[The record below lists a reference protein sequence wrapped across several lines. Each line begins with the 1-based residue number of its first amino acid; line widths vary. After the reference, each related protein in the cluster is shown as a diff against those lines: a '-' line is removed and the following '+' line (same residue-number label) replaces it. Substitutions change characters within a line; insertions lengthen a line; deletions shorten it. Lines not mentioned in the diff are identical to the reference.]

1 MTSNNNNNN
10 KTNFADK
17 IGYWTSQEQY
27 SMLDL
32 LKFVIEAERNGF
44 RECMTSDHF
53 HPWWHDGGYGNF
65 TWVWISAAA
74 ERTKKMRFL
83 TGVTAAVY
91 RYNPGIIAQAF
102 ASLDVLYPGRIG
114 LGIGSGEAMN
124 EVPLGFEWC
133 PADIRL
139 ERTKEAIQII
149 KNLWKRPDAITATNN
164 VNQSIDKDGFVTF
177 QGQYFKIKNARLYTP
192 PQTKIPLYMA
202 AVGEKATKTAAIFT
216 DGLITVSTPDKS
228 KKILDNFDK
237 HARAHDKDPNV
248 MEKIGKPKISYHKD
262 YDEAF
267 KSSGFWRATSLKNA
281 FDLDVSD
288 PRELEEKAK
297 REVSDE
303 KLKESTIIVTSIE
316 DCIKPIEE
324 YFKAVFTRIYVQSTS
339 PNELEFIEEFSKKV
353 LSYFESTKN

>member
-1 MTSNNNNNN
+1 MTLNN
-10 KTNFADK
+10 KTSFANK

-27 SMLDL
+27 SMQDL
-32 LKFVIEAERNGF
+32 LKFVVEAERSGF
-44 RECMTSDHF
+44 NDCMTSDHF

-65 TWVWISAAA
+65 TWVWMSAAA

-91 RYNPGIIAQAF
+91 RYNPAIIAQAF

-124 EVPLGFEWC
+124 EVPVGFEWC

-149 KNLWKRPDAITATNN
+149 KNLWKRSDASSTRTNKD
-164 VNQSIDKDGFVTF
+164 NQGIDKDGFVTF
-177 QGQYFKIKNARLYTP
+177 EGQYFKIKNARLYTP

-202 AVGEKATKTAAIFT
+202 AVGEEATKTAAIFT
-216 DGLITVSTPDKS
+216 DGLITVSTPDNS

-237 HARAHDKDPNV
+237 HARAHEKDPSI
-248 MEKIGKPKISYHKD
+248 MDKIGKPKISYHKD
-262 YDEAF
+262 YNEAF
-267 KSSGFWRATSLKNA
+267 KSSVFWRATSLKNA
-281 FDLDVSD
+281 FGLDISD

-316 DCIKPIEE
+316 ECIKPIEE
-324 YFKAVFTRIYVQSTS
+324 YFKAGFTRIYVQSTS

-353 LSYFESTKN
+353 LPHFEGTRN